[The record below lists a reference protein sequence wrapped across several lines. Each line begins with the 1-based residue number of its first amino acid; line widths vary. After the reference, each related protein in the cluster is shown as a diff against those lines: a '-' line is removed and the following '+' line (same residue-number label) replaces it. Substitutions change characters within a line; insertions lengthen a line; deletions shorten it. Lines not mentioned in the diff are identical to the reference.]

1 MTIGCRLV
9 HLDSAMGA
17 HLSGILDAP
26 ITDNHD
32 WYFTEHGQRKG
43 PFSTAKMLELVQSEM
58 IAGNM
63 LVWRRGFAEWQPLN
77 GTELGAHSRD
87 TPPPI
92 VATHVNN
99 ALPWTIAVA
108 PLGYMLIT
116 GIIQAYELE
125 NPYEDHP
132 FLALI
137 NFCVPALMNAAL
149 CLSDERQLKRA
160 GYSDKWLTVSGILL
174 APAYLFLRAKRLR
187 QFPSYGIVWVACFI
201 ISILMS
207 LPGGFFL
214 R

>member
-1 MTIGCRLV
+1 
-9 HLDSAMGA
+9 MGGTLTEVA
-17 HLSGILDAP
+17 DAAS
-26 ITDNHD
+26 TDDHV

-43 PFSTAKMLELVQSEM
+43 PLSIAEMLELLRSRT
-58 IAGNM
+58 IAGDT
-63 LVWRRGFAEWQPLN
+63 LVWRKGFADWQPLRR
-77 GTELGAHSRD
+77 TELGAYSRD
-87 TPPPI
+87 TPPP
-92 VATHVNN
+92 VVPTHVNN
-99 ALPWTIAVA
+99 ALAWTIAVA
-108 PLGYMLIT
+108 PIGYMLLT

-125 NPYEDHP
+125 TPYEHHP
-132 FLALI
+132 FLTLM
-137 NFCVPALMNAAL
+137 NFVVPALMNAAL
-149 CLSDERQLKRA
+149 CLNDERQLKRA